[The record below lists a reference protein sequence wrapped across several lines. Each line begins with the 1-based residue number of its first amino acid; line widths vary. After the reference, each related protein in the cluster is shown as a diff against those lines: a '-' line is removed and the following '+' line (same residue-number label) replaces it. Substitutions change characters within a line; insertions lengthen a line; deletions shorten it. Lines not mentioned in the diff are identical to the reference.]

1 MAAITRT
8 PRAKWIEAGL
18 NALATG
24 GPRAVRVEALAKDLG
39 VSKGGFY
46 GFFADRDA
54 LLQEMLD
61 TWERQAI
68 DDALAAVADEGDP
81 RTRIHR
87 LGMLTFADERL
98 PVEFAIRAWAQH
110 DATVAARLRRVD
122 NRRMEVLR
130 EAIGAF
136 CDDPDEVEARSLLA
150 FCAAIAEHFLAA
162 DHPGRTRAEVLTRA
176 AELLLRSPDVASG
189 ERDA

>member
-8 PRAKWIEAGL
+8 PRVKWIEAGL
-18 NALATG
+18 DALATG
-24 GPRAVRVEALAKDLG
+24 GPRAVRIEALAKELG

-61 TWERQAI
+61 TWERQSI
-68 DDALAAVADEGDP
+68 DEALAAVANEEDP
-81 RTRIHR
+81 RARIHR

-110 DATVAARLRRVD
+110 DASVGARLRRID

-130 EAIGAF
+130 EAISTF
-136 CDDPDEVEARSLLA
+136 CGDPDEVEARSLLA
-150 FCAAIAEHFLAA
+150 FCAAIAEHLLAA
-162 DHPGRTRAEVLTRA
+162 DHPGHTRTEVLAHA
-176 AELLLRSPDVASG
+176 AEILLRSPDAPAHG
-189 ERDA
+189 EEA

>member
-18 NALATG
+18 NALASG
-24 GPRAVRVEALAKDLG
+24 GPRAVRIEALAKDLG

-61 TWERQAI
+61 AWERRSL
-68 DDALAAVADEGDP
+68 DDAFAAVADEDDP
-81 RTRIHR
+81 RARIHR
-87 LGMLTFADERL
+87 LGMLTFAEDLL
-98 PVEFAIRAWAQH
+98 PVEFAVRAWAQQ
-110 DATVAARLRRVD
+110 DAAVGARLRRVD
-122 NRRMEVLR
+122 NRRMDVLR
-130 EAIGAF
+130 DAISMF
-136 CDDPDEVEARSLLA
+136 CDDPDEIEARCLLA

-162 DHPGRTRAEVLTRA
+162 DHPGHTRAEVLAHA
-176 AELLLRSPDVASG
+176 AEFLLRSADTPPA
-189 ERDA
+189 